1 MAEDFDIGPL
11 TWVKDEIDQA
21 LKSVLD
27 NLSAVAANPEELA
40 PLRFSQTH
48 LYQVS
53 GALDMV
59 GLEGCKRFCAEMEK
73 VAAALEKK
81 TIAATPETF
90 ATLTQAV
97 ETLRKYL
104 DDLLAGASDYPLR
117 LFPSLQALGALHGQ
131 SYEESELF
139 FVDTSARAPKDLPSK
154 ELNDNE
160 LPAYLAEQR
169 GVFQKALLA
178 WLKGGSSDALTQ
190 MADAIENVRLVQKQ
204 PAQKALWWTAN
215 AMIAALSQGDFTN
228 DPGVKRLFRRIDQQ
242 LRSQSESS
250 TRAVDSLLRNIL
262 YYVALSKVESP
273 TVLKVKEVFEL
284 DHFMP
289 QGGDGEEGATALIT
303 DEERANV
310 AQLKSVLSNVKDL
323 WADVSEGKEGALDQ
337 VMNGLGEIIMSSQDL
352 SNQTVVNL
360 FSAVH
365 ELATAMDLDATRITE
380 QALIE
385 GATGLTLLEDA
396 LNSYEKHDRDLLRR
410 MENQIQR
417 LQEVM
422 GGGPMADFS
431 GMPMSDHLDSDV
443 LLAVA
448 QQVLDALKVAEQSLD
463 TYFRNPTETQV
474 LETVDKPLQQVLA
487 AFDMLDMPVP
497 TAIVKASLEL
507 IKQFQEKSAAPDAS
521 LFELVAESLSMVG
534 FYVEELPRRRMESE
548 EALDAA
554 LARLEARLLQPATML
569 AARDIEGKITSE
581 AAAIASVEATEE
593 QAETKAEQAQDT
605 IAPAT
610 PKKAKAVQVSVSIA
624 PVELTKSAGGQPEPV
639 TEIVPPVTEHTPEI
653 AATDDQAIAG
663 EMVTDQAFDPELL
676 DIYLTEAEEVLGT
689 IAQNLQALRV
699 NATDHDALVEV
710 RRGFHTLKGSG
721 RTVGLVALGEV
732 AWAVERLL
740 NLVMERKVIPS
751 AGQLSFIEDASA
763 AFAGWASKLRESA
776 SVELDHKLWQNRA
789 TTLENEKEPQK
800 PAAQAEEVI
809 IGGTHKLSRTLF
821 NIFMAEAN
829 QHMQTL
835 RQGLEVLSKDSVSKP
850 TDASRRAAHTLAS
863 NAGTAGF
870 KAICD
875 LARAL
880 EHWLDAHQGNWN
892 EQSITLIGRV
902 VDALEDMLR
911 KAAQLR
917 QPKQVSGLMAALK
930 DATIEASSADEVQ
943 VDELPVEEAPS
954 VLADLNLDLPPS
966 LDITE
971 PEPLTEHVSEPVA
984 EMDFDL
990 PELDIAQQI
999 DAQAEAPIEQSTTVT
1014 EKPATKDV
1022 AHKQDVAEKQSA
1034 KPAKKQ
1040 AQLSAVDQELITMFT
1055 EEARELVPQVG
1066 TALRT
1071 WRANPT
1077 ESEHPDTLQR
1087 ALHTL
1092 KGSARMAGQAELGD
1106 TVHGM
1111 EDRVI
1116 KALKNQVTMADFD
1129 ELFVDLDRI
1138 SALLEELTG
1147 ASVGGRGA
1155 VEATDTP
1162 KPVGRSADRRAQYL
1176 RLRSDI
1182 LDRLINE
1189 AGEISIARS
1198 RMDREMQGF
1207 KNFSLDLTESVF
1219 RLRNYLREMEIEAE
1233 SQLQSRMTHLQETH
1247 ETFDPLEFDRFTRLQ
1262 ELTRMM
1268 AESVNDV
1275 ATIQHGLLM
1284 NLDETESALQQQNRM
1299 NRELQHGLMNVRMVP
1314 FSLIS
1319 ERLQR
1324 IVRQTARELEKQV
1337 EMTIDGEGVE
1347 IDRSVL
1353 EKIGAPLEH
1362 LLRNAVAHG
1371 METVAERKKLKK
1383 QETGS
1388 ISLKVRQESDEIILT
1403 VTDDGSGI
1411 KLDRVRAKAIERGLL
1426 SADQETSEQTL
1437 LSVIFE
1443 PGFSTAENISQIA
1456 GRGVGLDAVR
1466 SDITALGGRIDV
1478 NNAPGQGAV
1487 FTIYLPVTLSVSQV
1501 VLVRSAA
1508 KIFAVPSVM
1517 VEQVQKLKPAG
1528 LAEAYDRKYVD
1539 WSGRQYPMHFLG
1551 KLIGDQDHEPE
1562 EQRYTPIIL
1571 LRSGNYRIALHV
1583 DEIIGNQEVVMK
1595 AIGSQLAR
1603 VPGIVGATVMGDGS
1617 IILITNPVQLA
1628 NREVLSVG
1636 SVKVTASTA
1645 VAPTEEAKTVVM
1657 VVDDSLTMR
1666 KVLSRLLERE
1676 GYEVIVAKDGMEGIQ
1691 KLQETLPDI
1700 ILSDI
1705 EMPRMDG
1712 FEFSRNVRADARTA
1726 GIPIIIISSRTAE
1739 KHQNHA
1745 KELGVNAFLGKPV
1758 QDDELIAQITALVGS
1773 TSPVAVS

>member
-21 LKSVLD
+21 LASVLE

-73 VAAALEKK
+73 VAGALEKK
-81 TIAATPETF
+81 TVAATPEVI
-90 ATLTQAV
+90 ATMTQAV

-104 DDLLAGASDYPLR
+104 DDLLAGAADFPLK
-117 LFPSLQALGALHGQ
+117 LFPVLQALGALHGQ

-139 FVDTSARAPKDLPSK
+139 FVDTSIRAPKDLPSQ
-154 ELNDNE
+154 ELDATA
-160 LPAYLAEQR
+160 LPAFVAEQR
-169 GVFQKALLA
+169 ATFQKALLG
-178 WLKGGSSDALTQ
+178 WLKNGSAEALSQ
-190 MADAIENVRLVQKQ
+190 MSAAMEHVREVQVQ
-204 PAQKALWWTAN
+204 PAQKTLWWSATAL
-215 AMIAALSQGDFTN
+215 MAALAQDDLAAN
-228 DPGVKRLFRRIDQQ
+228 PGVKRLFRRIDQQ
-242 LRSQSESS
+242 LRSLTESS

-262 YYVALSKVESP
+262 YYIALSKSDAPLVHQA
-273 TVLKVKEVFEL
+273 KELFEL
-284 DHFMP
+284 RHFMP
-289 QGGDGEEGATALIT
+289 ETGDEAVIAEVTAEEM
-303 DEERANV
+303 ANV
-310 AQLKSVLSNVKDL
+310 EQLKAVLGSVKDL
-323 WADVSEGKEGALDQ
+323 WAEVSEGTEGALDQ

-352 SNQTVVNL
+352 SNQTVANL
-360 FSAVH
+360 FGAVH

-380 QALIE
+380 PLLIE
-385 GATGLTLLEDA
+385 GATGLNLLEDA
-396 LNSYEKHDRDLLRR
+396 LNSYEKHDKELVRR
-410 MENQIQR
+410 MENQILR

-431 GMPMSDHLDSDV
+431 GMPMSDHLDSEV

-463 TYFRNPTETQV
+463 TYFRNPGETQV
-474 LETVDKPLQQVLA
+474 LESVDKPLQQVLA

-497 TAIVKASLEL
+497 TAIVKASLAL
-507 IKQFQEKSAAPDAS
+507 IQQFQTESGVPDPS

-534 FYVEELPRRRMESE
+534 FYVEELPRRRPESE
-548 EALDAA
+548 EALDGA
-554 LARLEARLLQPATML
+554 LARLQARMQGSATPVPVETPEETETTPPADQSADVIEPTPAT
-569 AARDIEGKITSE
+569 AG
-581 AAAIASVEATEE
+581 V
-593 QAETKAEQAQDT
+593 
-605 IAPAT
+605 PA
-610 PKKAKAVQVSVSIA
+610 KKPGAVRVSVTVA
-624 PVELTKSAGGQPEPV
+624 PVKLSASETKSAGKTTDELPVEVEP
-639 TEIVPPVTEHTPEI
+639 EIVQAASVVEETEDAELT
-653 AATDDQAIAG
+653 TDR
-663 EMVTDQAFDPELL
+663 AFDPELL
-676 DIYLTEAEEVLGT
+676 DIYLTEAEEVLAT
-689 IAQNLQALRV
+689 IAQNLQTLRV
-699 NATDHDALVEV
+699 NATDHEALVEV

-732 AWAVERLL
+732 AWSVERLL
-740 NLVMERKVIPS
+740 NQVMERKVIPT
-751 AGQLSFIEDASA
+751 AGQIAFIEEASA
-763 AFAGWASKLRESA
+763 EFAGWAAKLRETGE
-776 SVELDHKLWQNRA
+776 VELDHKVWQRKA
-789 TTLENEKEPQK
+789 TALEQEKEAAK

-821 NIFMAEAN
+821 NIFLGEAN

-835 RQGLEVLSKDSVSKP
+835 RQGLSALSKDSTAKP

-880 EHWLDAHQGNWN
+880 EHWLDAHQGNWSD
-892 EQSITLIGRV
+892 QSLTLIERV

-911 KAAQLR
+911 KASQLR
-917 QPKQVSGLMAALK
+917 QPKQISGLIAALK
-930 DATIEASSADEVQ
+930 EATIEASTTDEVDIETSASEATLL
-943 VDELPVEEAPS
+943 DESAPT
-954 VLADLNLDLPPS
+954 LDDLQLDLPPS
-966 LDITE
+966 LDIT
-971 PEPLTEHVSEPVA
+971 TEEVSGNDTAPA
-984 EMDFDL
+984 SAMDFDL
-990 PELDIAQQI
+990 PELDIAQQA
-999 DAQAEAPIEQSTTVT
+999 DPEAVAEAEAPAAAAVIESKP
-1014 EKPATKDV
+1014 EKPATKAV
-1022 AHKQDVAEKQSA
+1022 
-1034 KPAKKQ
+1034 KKA
-1040 AQLSAVDQELITMFT
+1040 AQVSAVDQELITMFT

-1092 KGSARMAGQAELGD
+1092 KGSARMAGQADLGD

-1116 KALKNQVTMADFD
+1116 KALKNQVSMADFD
-1129 ELFVDLDRI
+1129 DLFVDLDRI

-1155 VEATDTP
+1155 ADAAEAP
-1162 KPVGRSADRRAQYL
+1162 KAAGRSADRRAQFL

-1233 SQLQSRMTHLQETH
+1233 SQLQSRMSHLQETH
-1247 ETFDPLEFDRFTRLQ
+1247 EAFDPLEFDRFTRLQ

-1337 EMTIDGEGVE
+1337 DMTIDGEGVE

-1371 METVAERKKLKK
+1371 MEAAAERKKLKK
-1383 QETGS
+1383 PETGS
-1388 ISLKVRQESDEIILT
+1388 IALKVRQESDEIILT

-1411 KLDRVRAKAIERGLL
+1411 KLERVREKAIERGLL
-1426 SADQETSEQTL
+1426 NADQAITEQAL

-1501 VLVRSAA
+1501 VLVRSAG

-1517 VEQVQKLKPAG
+1517 VEQVQKLKPAA
-1528 LAEAYDRKYVD
+1528 LTEAQDRKHID
-1539 WSGRQYPMHFLG
+1539 WSGRQYPLHFLG
-1551 KLIGDQDHEPE
+1551 KLIGDHEHEPE
-1562 EQRYTPIIL
+1562 PQRYTPILL

-1595 AIGSQLAR
+1595 SIGAQLSR

-1628 NREVLSVG
+1628 NREVLAAG
-1636 SVKVTASTA
+1636 SVKVTAAPAA
-1645 VAPTEEAKTVVM
+1645 VAEIGKTVVM

-1666 KVLSRLLERE
+1666 KVLGRLLERE

-1758 QDDELIAQITALVGS
+1758 QDDELITQITALIGKR
-1773 TSPVAVS
+1773 SPVVAA

>member
-21 LKSVLD
+21 LSSVLE
-27 NLSAVAANPEELA
+27 NLSAVAANPDDLA

-73 VAAALEKK
+73 IAGAIEKK
-81 TIAATPETF
+81 TVTAAPETF
-90 ATLTQAV
+90 AALTHAV

-104 DDLLAGASDYPLR
+104 DDLLGGAADYPLK
-117 LFPSLQALGALHGQ
+117 LFPALQALGALHGQ
-131 SYEESELF
+131 SYDESELF
-139 FVDTSARAPKDLPSK
+139 FVDTSARAPKDLSSK
-154 ELNDNE
+154 ELDDAE
-160 LPAYLAEQR
+160 LPAYLTLQR
-169 GVFQKALLA
+169 SIFQKSLLG
-178 WLKGGSSDALTQ
+178 WLKNGSAEALSQ
-190 MADAIENVRLVQKQ
+190 MADAIENVRQIQKQ
-204 PAQKALWWTAN
+204 PAQKALWWSATGLL
-215 AMIAALSQGDFTN
+215 AALPEGDLAQ
-228 DPGVKRLFRRIDQQ
+228 DAGVKRLFRRIDQQ
-242 LRSQSESS
+242 LRSLSESS
-250 TRAVDSLLRNIL
+250 ARAADSLLRNIL
-262 YYVALSKVESP
+262 YYVALSKSTDPLVSR
-273 TVLKVKEVFEL
+273 VKEVFEL

-289 QGGDGEEGATALIT
+289 KSASAAGAAIDVTEAEL
-303 DEERANV
+303 ANV
-310 AQLKSVLSNVKDL
+310 EQLKAVLSSLKDV
-323 WADVSEGKEGALDQ
+323 WAEVSEGKEGALDQ
-337 VMNGLGEIIMSSQDL
+337 VMNGLGEIIMQSQDL
-352 SNQTVVNL
+352 SNQTVANL
-360 FSAVH
+360 FSAIH
-365 ELATAMDLDATRITE
+365 ELATAMDLDGTRINE
-380 QALIE
+380 SVLIE
-385 GATGLTLLEDA
+385 GATALNLLEDA
-396 LNSYEKHDRDLLRR
+396 LNGYAKHDGELVKR
-410 MENQIQR
+410 MQTQIQR
-417 LQEVM
+417 LQDVM

-448 QQVLDALKVAEQSLD
+448 QQVTDALKVAEQSLD

-474 LETVDKPLQQVLA
+474 LESVDKPLQQVLA

-497 TAIVKASLEL
+497 TAIVKASLQL
-507 IKQFQEKSAAPDAS
+507 IKQFQEQTGTPDAS

-534 FYVEELPRRRMESE
+534 FYVEELPRRRLESE

-554 LARLEARLLQPATML
+554 LARLQARLGADGPA
-569 AARDIEGKITSE
+569 AVAEV
-581 AAAIASVEATEE
+581 AAAVDQVESEP
-593 QAETKAEQAQDT
+593 
-605 IAPAT
+605 APAEVE
-610 PKKAKAVQVSVSIA
+610 PSPVPVKKAKNVQVSVSIA
-624 PVELTKSAGGQPEPV
+624 PLEQVVPTPAAETSAVQDSPEVEAAVEEVDTV
-639 TEIVPPVTEHTPEI
+639 T
-653 AATDDQAIAG
+653 ATTG
-663 EMVTDQAFDPELL
+663 EVEADIGETITDQAFDPELL
-676 DIYLTEAEEVLGT
+676 DIYLTEAEEVLAT

-699 NATDHDALVEV
+699 NATDHEALVEV

-740 NLVMERKVIPS
+740 NQVMERKVIPS
-751 AGQLSFIEDASA
+751 AGQIAFIEEASA
-763 AFAGWASKLRESA
+763 AFAGWAAKLREQA
-776 SVELDHKLWQNRA
+776 AVELNHATWQARA
-789 TTLENEKEPQK
+789 ARLENEKEAPK
-800 PAAQAEEVI
+800 PAAQSEEVI

-821 NIFMAEAN
+821 NIFLGEAN

-835 RQGLEVLSKDSVSKP
+835 RDGLAVLSKDSTSRP
-850 TDASRRAAHTLAS
+850 TEASRRAAHTLAS

-880 EHWLDAHQGNWN
+880 EHWLDVHQGNWTD
-892 EQSITLIGRV
+892 QSLVLIQRV
-902 VDALEDMLR
+902 VDALDDMMR

-917 QPKQVSGLMAALK
+917 QPKQISGLMAALK
-930 DATIEASSADEVQ
+930 EATIDASTTAEVPLDEAA
-943 VDELPVEEAPS
+943 S
-954 VLADLNLDLPPS
+954 VLDDLNLDLPPS
-966 LDITE
+966 LDITQDM
-971 PEPLTEHVSEPVA
+971 PATVEPVAAAA

-990 PELDIAQQI
+990 PELDMAQQV
-999 DAQAEAPIEQSTTVT
+999 VT
-1014 EKPATKDV
+1014 EPIAPESEPVIAEEVPAPTAAPSKKT
-1022 AHKQDVAEKQSA
+1022 AEPAEKSAA
-1034 KPAKKQ
+1034 KPAKK
-1040 AQLSAVDQELITMFT
+1040 AAPVSAVDQELITMFT

-1077 ESEHPDTLQR
+1077 ESEHPDSLQR

-1106 TVHGM
+1106 TVHSM

-1116 KALKNQVTMADFD
+1116 KALKNQVSMADFD
-1129 ELFVDLDRI
+1129 DLFLDLDRI

-1147 ASVGGRGA
+1147 ASVGGRA
-1155 VEATDTP
+1155 PEKVDAAA
-1162 KPVGRSADRRAQYL
+1162 KPVGRSTDRRAQFL

-1247 ETFDPLEFDRFTRLQ
+1247 EAFDPLEFDRFTRLQ

-1337 EMTIDGEGVE
+1337 DMSIDGEGVE

-1383 QETGS
+1383 SETGS
-1388 ISLKVRQESDEIILT
+1388 IALKVRQESDEIILT

-1411 KLDRVRAKAIERGLL
+1411 KLDRVREKAIERGLL
-1426 SADQETSEQTL
+1426 SADQEITEQAL

-1501 VLVRSAA
+1501 VLVRAGG
-1508 KIFAVPSVM
+1508 KVFAVPSVM

-1528 LAEAYDRKYVD
+1528 LSEAYDRKYID

-1551 KLIGDQDHEPE
+1551 KLIGDQEHEPE

-1595 AIGSQLAR
+1595 SIGAQLSR

-1628 NREVLSVG
+1628 NREVLAVG
-1636 SVKVTASTA
+1636 SLKVTAAPAA
-1645 VAPTEEAKTVVM
+1645 VVEDGKTVVM

-1666 KVLSRLLERE
+1666 KVLGRLLERE
-1676 GYEVIVAKDGMEGIQ
+1676 GYEVVVAKDGMEGIQ
-1691 KLQETLPDI
+1691 KLQESLPHI

-1758 QDDELIAQITALVGS
+1758 QDDELIAQITALIGKAA
-1773 TSPVAVS
+1773 PVATA

>member
-1 MAEDFDIGPL
+1 LAEDFDIGPL

-21 LKSVLD
+21 LASVLE
-27 NLSAVAANPEELA
+27 NLSAVAANPDETA

-59 GLEGCKRFCAEMEK
+59 GLEGCKRFCAEIEK
-73 VAAALEKK
+73 VAGAIEKK
-81 TIAATPETF
+81 SVAATPEVIAVMTH
-90 ATLTQAV
+90 AV

-104 DDLLAGASDYPLR
+104 DDLLAGASDHPLK
-117 LFPSLQALGALHGQ
+117 LLSVLQSLGALHGQ
-131 SYEESELF
+131 KYEESELF
-139 FVDTSARAPKDLPSK
+139 FIDTSIRAPKDLPS
-154 ELNDNE
+154 EEMDE
-160 LPAYLAEQR
+160 AALPAYVAEQR
-169 GVFQKALLA
+169 AAFQKSLLG
-178 WLKGGSSDALTQ
+178 WLKNGSAEALSE
-190 MADAIENVRLVQKQ
+190 MSAAMENVRRVQTQ
-204 PAQKALWWTAN
+204 PAQKTLWWTAT
-215 AMIAALSQGDFTN
+215 ALMAALTHGDLAAN
-228 DPGVKRLFRRIDQQ
+228 PGVKRLFRHIDQQ
-242 LRSQSESS
+242 LRSLAENSS
-250 TRAVDSLLRNIL
+250 RGVDSLLRSIL
-262 YYVALSKVESP
+262 YYVALSKSDAP
-273 TVLKVKEVFEL
+273 LVLKAKDLFDL
-284 DHFMP
+284 RHFMP
-289 QGGDGEEGATALIT
+289 EAGDDATMVEITAEELSNI
-303 DEERANV
+303 E
-310 AQLKSVLSNVKDL
+310 QLKTVLGNVKDL
-323 WADVSEGKEGALDQ
+323 WAEVSEGKDGALDQ
-337 VMNGLGEIIMSSQDL
+337 VMNGLGEIIMASQDL
-352 SNQTVVNL
+352 SNQTVANL
-360 FSAVH
+360 FGAVH

-380 QALIE
+380 SLLIE
-385 GATGLTLLEDA
+385 GATGLNLLEDA
-396 LNSYEKHDRDLLRR
+396 LNTYERHDKDLVRR

-417 LQEVM
+417 LQDVM

-431 GMPMSDHLDSDV
+431 GMPMSDHLDSEV

-463 TYFRNPTETQV
+463 TYFRNPGETQV
-474 LETVDKPLQQVLA
+474 LDSVDKPLHQVLA

-507 IKQFQEKSAAPDAS
+507 IKNFQNDSGTPDTS

-554 LARLEARLLQPATML
+554 LARLEARLQQSADAPDSLQVAP
-569 AARDIEGKITSE
+569 
-581 AAAIASVEATEE
+581 VVEE
-593 QAETKAEQAQDT
+593 QAVIADLELPQGTTPAVAEPAVASKKPVAVKVSVTVAPVKLNSKAKDAEA
-605 IAPAT
+605 APEITEVTPVTDIAT
-610 PKKAKAVQVSVSIA
+610 PAAQEEEV
-624 PVELTKSAGGQPEPV
+624 VELTM
-639 TEIVPPVTEHTPEI
+639 
-653 AATDDQAIAG
+653 DR
-663 EMVTDQAFDPELL
+663 AFDPELL
-676 DIYLTEAEEVLGT
+676 DIYLTEAEEVLAT

-699 NATDHDALVEV
+699 NATDHEALVEV

-740 NLVMERKVIPS
+740 NQVMERKVVPS
-751 AGQLSFIEDASA
+751 SGQLSFIEEASA
-763 AFAGWASKLRESA
+763 AFAGWAAKLRGSA
-776 SVELDHKLWQNRA
+776 EVELNHQAWQTRA
-789 TTLENEKEPQK
+789 AALENEKEAPK

-835 RQGLEVLSKDSVSKP
+835 RQGLAVLSTDSTSKP

-870 KAICD
+870 KAVCD

-880 EHWLDAHQGNWN
+880 EHWLDAHQGNWS
-892 EQSITLIGRV
+892 EQSLTLIERV
-902 VDALEDMLR
+902 VDALDDMMR

-930 DATIEASSADEVQ
+930 EATIEASTMA
-943 VDELPVEEAPS
+943 ELPMEDMPAGLE
-954 VLADLNLDLPPS
+954 DLNLDLPPS
-966 LDITE
+966 LDITDTDIQE
-971 PEPLTEHVSEPVA
+971 STPAPASV

-990 PELDIAQQI
+990 PELDIAQQV
-999 DAQAEAPIEQSTTVT
+999 APEQSEPVLASEPAPFKTTEKSAPPVELDT
-1014 EKPATKDV
+1014 SKATPPAEKPAAKATKKAAAV
-1022 AHKQDVAEKQSA
+1022 
-1034 KPAKKQ
+1034 
-1040 AQLSAVDQELITMFT
+1040 SAVDQELITMFT

-1071 WRANPT
+1071 WRANPS
-1077 ESEHPDTLQR
+1077 ESEHPDSLQR

-1092 KGSARMAGQAELGD
+1092 KGSARMAGQSELGD
-1106 TVHGM
+1106 TVHNM

-1129 ELFVDLDRI
+1129 DLFVDLDRI
-1138 SALLEELTG
+1138 GALLEELTG

-1155 VEATDTP
+1155 VEATDAP
-1162 KPVGRSADRRAQYL
+1162 KVAARSADRRAQFL

-1233 SQLQSRMTHLQETH
+1233 SQLQSRMSHLQETH
-1247 ETFDPLEFDRFTRLQ
+1247 EAFDPLEFDRFTRLQ

-1324 IVRQTARELEKQV
+1324 IVRQTSRELEKQV

-1371 METVAERKKLKK
+1371 METAAERKKLKK
-1383 QETGS
+1383 AEAGS
-1388 ISLKVRQESDEIILT
+1388 IALKVRQESDEIILT
-1403 VTDDGSGI
+1403 VTDDGGGI
-1411 KLDRVRAKAIERGLL
+1411 KLDRVREKAIERGLL
-1426 SADQETSEQTL
+1426 KADQEITEQAL

-1501 VLVRSAA
+1501 VLVRYAG
-1508 KIFAVPSVM
+1508 KVFAVPSVM
-1517 VEQVQKLKPAG
+1517 IEQVQKLKPAG
-1528 LAEAYDRKYVD
+1528 LTEAYDRKYIE

-1551 KLIGDQDHEPE
+1551 KLIGDQEHDPE

-1595 AIGSQLAR
+1595 SIGSQLAR

-1628 NREVLSVG
+1628 NREVLAAG
-1636 SVKVTASTA
+1636 SVKVTAA
-1645 VAPTEEAKTVVM
+1645 AAAPVEASKTMVM

-1666 KVLSRLLERE
+1666 KVLGRLLERE
-1676 GYEVIVAKDGMEGIQ
+1676 GYEVVVAKDGMEGIQ

-1758 QDDELIAQITALVGS
+1758 QDDELIAQITALVGK
-1773 TSPVAVS
+1773 TSPLATA

>member
-1 MAEDFDIGPL
+1 M

-21 LKSVLD
+21 LASVLE

-73 VAAALEKK
+73 VAGALEKK
-81 TIAATPETF
+81 TVAATPEVL
-90 ATLTQAV
+90 ATMTQAV

-104 DDLLAGASDYPLR
+104 DDLLAGAADFPLK
-117 LFPSLQALGALHGQ
+117 LFPVLQALGALHGQ
-131 SYEESELF
+131 GYEESELF
-139 FVDTSARAPKDLPSK
+139 FVDTSIRAPKDLPSR
-154 ELNDNE
+154 ELDAAA
-160 LPAYLAEQR
+160 LPAFVAEQR
-169 GVFQKALLA
+169 GVFQKALLG
-178 WLKGGSSDALTQ
+178 WLKNGSAEALSQ
-190 MADAIENVRLVQKQ
+190 MSAAMEHVREVQVQ
-204 PAQKALWWTAN
+204 PAQKTLWWAATAL
-215 AMIAALSQGDFTN
+215 MAALAKD
-228 DPGVKRLFRRIDQQ
+228 DLAAHPGVKRLFRRIDQQ
-242 LRSQSESS
+242 LRSLTENS

-262 YYVALSKVESP
+262 YYIALSKSDAPLVQQAKD
-273 TVLKVKEVFEL
+273 LFEL
-284 DHFMP
+284 RHFMP
-289 QGGDGEEGATALIT
+289 EAGDEAVIAEVTAEEM
-303 DEERANV
+303 ANV
-310 AQLKSVLSNVKDL
+310 EQLKAVLGSVKDL
-323 WADVSEGKEGALDQ
+323 WAGVSEGTEGALDQ

-352 SNQTVVNL
+352 SNQTVANL
-360 FSAVH
+360 FGAVH

-380 QALIE
+380 PWLIE
-385 GATGLTLLEDA
+385 GATGLNLLEDA
-396 LNSYEKHDRDLLRR
+396 LNSYEKHDKELVRR
-410 MENQIQR
+410 MENQILR

-431 GMPMSDHLDSDV
+431 GMPMSDHLDSEV

-463 TYFRNPTETQV
+463 TYFRNPGETQV
-474 LETVDKPLQQVLA
+474 LESVDKPLQQVLA

-497 TAIVKASLEL
+497 TAIVKASLAL
-507 IKQFQEKSAAPDAS
+507 IQQFQTESGVPDPS

-534 FYVEELPRRRMESE
+534 FYVEELPRRRPESE
-548 EALDAA
+548 EALDGALERLQARMQSSTTPAA
-554 LARLEARLLQPATML
+554 DETPEETQVTPPADQPMDVIEPSLATTGIPDKKPGAVRVSVTVAPVKLN
-569 AARDIEGKITSE
+569 
-581 AAAIASVEATEE
+581 AS
-593 QAETKAEQAQDT
+593 ETKAVDATDGELPVEVMQETSPTTAQA
-605 IAPAT
+605 A
-610 PKKAKAVQVSVSIA
+610 AVIEGTED
-624 PVELTKSAGGQPEPV
+624 VELT
-639 TEIVPPVTEHTPEI
+639 
-653 AATDDQAIAG
+653 TDR
-663 EMVTDQAFDPELL
+663 AFDPELL
-676 DIYLTEAEEVLGT
+676 DIYLTEAEEVLAT
-689 IAQNLQALRV
+689 IAQNLQTLRV
-699 NATDHDALVEV
+699 NATDHEALVEV

-732 AWAVERLL
+732 AWSVERLL
-740 NLVMERKVIPS
+740 NQVMERKVIPT
-751 AGQLSFIEDASA
+751 AGQIAFIEEASA
-763 AFAGWASKLRESA
+763 EFAGWAAKLRETGE
-776 SVELDHKLWQNRA
+776 VELDHKVWQHKA
-789 TTLENEKEPQK
+789 TALEQEREAAK

-821 NIFMAEAN
+821 NIFLGEAN

-835 RQGLEVLSKDSVSKP
+835 RQGLSALSKDSTAKP

-892 EQSITLIGRV
+892 DQSLTLIERV

-911 KAAQLR
+911 KASQLR
-917 QPKQVSGLMAALK
+917 QPKQISGLIAALK
-930 DATIEASSADEVQ
+930 EATIEASTTDEVDIETPSSETMSM
-943 VDELPVEEAPS
+943 DEPASALD
-954 VLADLNLDLPPS
+954 DLQLDLPPS
-966 LDITE
+966 LDIT
-971 PEPLTEHVSEPVA
+971 TEEVSGNDA
-984 EMDFDL
+984 SSTSAMDFDL
-990 PELDIAQQI
+990 PELDIAQQADPEA
-999 DAQAEAPIEQSTTVT
+999 DADAEPPVTAAVT
-1014 EKPATKDV
+1014 EPKP
-1022 AHKQDVAEKQSA
+1022 EKPST
-1034 KPAKKQ
+1034 KPAKKA
-1040 AQLSAVDQELITMFT
+1040 AQVSAVDQELITMFT

-1092 KGSARMAGQAELGD
+1092 KGSARMAGQSDLGD

-1116 KALKNQVTMADFD
+1116 KALKNQVSMADFD
-1129 ELFVDLDRI
+1129 DLFVDLDRI

-1155 VEATDTP
+1155 ADVAEAP
-1162 KPVGRSADRRAQYL
+1162 KAVGRSADRRAQFL

-1233 SQLQSRMTHLQETH
+1233 SQLQSRMSHLQETH
-1247 ETFDPLEFDRFTRLQ
+1247 EAFDPLEFDRFTRLQ

-1337 EMTIDGEGVE
+1337 DMTIDGEGVE

-1371 METVAERKKLKK
+1371 MEAVAERKKLKK
-1383 QETGS
+1383 PETGS
-1388 ISLKVRQESDEIILT
+1388 IALKVRQESDEIILT

-1411 KLDRVRAKAIERGLL
+1411 KLERVREKAIERGLL
-1426 SADQETSEQTL
+1426 NADQAITEQAL
-1437 LSVIFE
+1437 LFVIFE

-1501 VLVRSAA
+1501 VLVRSAG

-1517 VEQVQKLKPAG
+1517 VEQVQKLKPAA
-1528 LAEAYDRKYVD
+1528 LTEAEDRKYID
-1539 WSGRQYPMHFLG
+1539 WSGRQYPLHFLG
-1551 KLIGDQDHEPE
+1551 KLIGDHEHEPE
-1562 EQRYTPIIL
+1562 PQRYTPILL

-1595 AIGSQLAR
+1595 SIGAQLSR

-1628 NREVLSVG
+1628 NREVLAAG
-1636 SVKVTASTA
+1636 SVKVTAAPA
-1645 VAPTEEAKTVVM
+1645 VVAEIGKTVVM

-1666 KVLSRLLERE
+1666 KVLGRLLERE

-1758 QDDELIAQITALVGS
+1758 QDDELITQITALIGKR
-1773 TSPVAVS
+1773 SPVVAA

>member
-1 MAEDFDIGPL
+1 LAEDFDIGPL

-21 LKSVLD
+21 LASVLE
-27 NLSAVAANPEELA
+27 NLSAVAANPDETA

-59 GLEGCKRFCAEMEK
+59 GLEGCKRFCAEIEK
-73 VAAALEKK
+73 VAGAIEKK
-81 TIAATPETF
+81 SVAATPEVISVMTH
-90 ATLTQAV
+90 AV

-104 DDLLAGASDYPLR
+104 DDLLAGASDHPLK
-117 LFPSLQALGALHGQ
+117 LLSVLQSLGALHGQ
-131 SYEESELF
+131 KYEESELF
-139 FVDTSARAPKDLPSK
+139 FIDTSIRAPKDLPS
-154 ELNDNE
+154 EEMDE
-160 LPAYLAEQR
+160 AALPAYVAEQR
-169 GVFQKALLA
+169 AAFQKSLLG
-178 WLKGGSSDALTQ
+178 WLKNGSAEALSE
-190 MADAIENVRLVQKQ
+190 MSAAMENVRRVQTQ
-204 PAQKALWWTAN
+204 PAQKTLWWTAT
-215 AMIAALSQGDFTN
+215 ALMAALTHGDLATN
-228 DPGVKRLFRRIDQQ
+228 PGVKRLFRHIDQQ
-242 LRSQSESS
+242 LRSLAENSS
-250 TRAVDSLLRNIL
+250 RGVDSLLRSIL
-262 YYVALSKVESP
+262 YYVALSKSDAP
-273 TVLKVKEVFEL
+273 LVLKAKDLFDL
-284 DHFMP
+284 RHFMP
-289 QGGDGEEGATALIT
+289 EAGDDATMVEITAEELSNI
-303 DEERANV
+303 E
-310 AQLKSVLSNVKDL
+310 QLKTVLGHVKDL
-323 WADVSEGKEGALDQ
+323 WAEVSEGKDGALDQ
-337 VMNGLGEIIMSSQDL
+337 VMNGLGEIIMASQDL
-352 SNQTVVNL
+352 SNQTVANL
-360 FSAVH
+360 FGAVH

-380 QALIE
+380 SLLIE
-385 GATGLTLLEDA
+385 GATGLNLLEDA
-396 LNSYEKHDRDLLRR
+396 LNTYERHDKDLVRR

-417 LQEVM
+417 LQDVM

-431 GMPMSDHLDSDV
+431 GMPMSDHLDSEV

-463 TYFRNPTETQV
+463 TYFRNPGETQV
-474 LETVDKPLQQVLA
+474 LDSVDKPLHQVLA

-507 IKQFQEKSAAPDAS
+507 IKNFQNDSGTPDTS

-554 LARLEARLLQPATML
+554 LARLEARLQQSADAPDSLQVAP
-569 AARDIEGKITSE
+569 
-581 AAAIASVEATEE
+581 VVEE
-593 QAETKAEQAQDT
+593 QAVIADLELPQGTTPAVAEPAVAPKKPVAVKVSVTVAPVKLNSKAKDAEA
-605 IAPAT
+605 APEITEVTPVTDIAT
-610 PKKAKAVQVSVSIA
+610 PAAQEEEV
-624 PVELTKSAGGQPEPV
+624 VELTM
-639 TEIVPPVTEHTPEI
+639 
-653 AATDDQAIAG
+653 DR
-663 EMVTDQAFDPELL
+663 AFDPELL
-676 DIYLTEAEEVLGT
+676 DIYLTEAEEVLAT

-699 NATDHDALVEV
+699 NATDHEALVEV

-740 NLVMERKVIPS
+740 NQVMERKVVPS
-751 AGQLSFIEDASA
+751 SGQLSFIEEASA
-763 AFAGWASKLRESA
+763 AFAGWAAKLRDSA
-776 SVELDHKLWQNRA
+776 EVELNHQAWQTRA
-789 TTLENEKEPQK
+789 AALENEKEAPK

-835 RQGLEVLSKDSVSKP
+835 RQGLAVLSTDSTSKP

-870 KAICD
+870 KAVCD

-880 EHWLDAHQGNWN
+880 EHWLDAHQGNWS
-892 EQSITLIGRV
+892 EQSLTLIERV
-902 VDALEDMLR
+902 VDALEDMMR

-930 DATIEASSADEVQ
+930 EATIEASTMAEVPME
-943 VDELPVEEAPS
+943 DMPAGLE
-954 VLADLNLDLPPS
+954 DLNLDLPPS
-966 LDITE
+966 LDITDTNIQE
-971 PEPLTEHVSEPVA
+971 STPAPASV

-990 PELDIAQQI
+990 PELDIAQQV
-999 DAQAEAPIEQSTTVT
+999 APEQSEPVLASEPAPVKTTEKSAPPVELDT
-1014 EKPATKDV
+1014 SKATPPAEKPAAKATKKAAAV
-1022 AHKQDVAEKQSA
+1022 
-1034 KPAKKQ
+1034 
-1040 AQLSAVDQELITMFT
+1040 SAVDQELITMFT

-1071 WRANPT
+1071 WRANPS
-1077 ESEHPDTLQR
+1077 ESEHPDSLQR

-1092 KGSARMAGQAELGD
+1092 KGSARMAGQSELGD
-1106 TVHGM
+1106 TVHNM

-1129 ELFVDLDRI
+1129 DLFVDLDRI
-1138 SALLEELTG
+1138 GALLEELTG

-1155 VEATDTP
+1155 VEATDAP
-1162 KPVGRSADRRAQYL
+1162 KVAARSADRRAQFL

-1233 SQLQSRMTHLQETH
+1233 SQLQSRMSHLQETH
-1247 ETFDPLEFDRFTRLQ
+1247 EAFDPLEFDRFTRLQ

-1324 IVRQTARELEKQV
+1324 IVRQTSRELEKQV

-1371 METVAERKKLKK
+1371 METAAERKKLKK
-1383 QETGS
+1383 AEAGS
-1388 ISLKVRQESDEIILT
+1388 IALKVRQESDEIILT
-1403 VTDDGSGI
+1403 VTDDGGGI
-1411 KLDRVRAKAIERGLL
+1411 KLDRVREKAIERGLL
-1426 SADQETSEQTL
+1426 KADQEITEQAL

-1501 VLVRSAA
+1501 VLVRYAG
-1508 KIFAVPSVM
+1508 KVFAVPSVM
-1517 VEQVQKLKPAG
+1517 IEQVQKLKPAG
-1528 LAEAYDRKYVD
+1528 LTEAYDRKYIE

-1551 KLIGDQDHEPE
+1551 KLIGDQEHDPE

-1595 AIGSQLAR
+1595 SIGSQLAR

-1628 NREVLSVG
+1628 NREVLAAG
-1636 SVKVTASTA
+1636 SVKVTAA
-1645 VAPTEEAKTVVM
+1645 AAAPVEASKTMVM

-1666 KVLSRLLERE
+1666 KVLGRLLERE
-1676 GYEVIVAKDGMEGIQ
+1676 GYEVVVAKDGMEGIQ

-1758 QDDELIAQITALVGS
+1758 QDDELIAQITALVGK
-1773 TSPVAVS
+1773 TSPLATA

>member
-11 TWVKDEIDQA
+11 NWVKDEIDQA
-21 LKSVLD
+21 LASVLE
-27 NLSAVAANPEELA
+27 NLSAVAANPDETA

-59 GLEGCKRFCAEMEK
+59 GLEGCKRFCAEIEK
-73 VAAALEKK
+73 VAGAIEKK
-81 TIAATPETF
+81 SVAATLEVIAAMTH
-90 ATLTQAV
+90 AV

-104 DDLLAGASDYPLR
+104 DDLLAGASDHPLK
-117 LFPSLQALGALHGQ
+117 LLPVLQTLGALHGQ
-131 SYEESELF
+131 KYEESELF
-139 FVDTSARAPKDLPSK
+139 FVDTSIRAPKDLPS
-154 ELNDNE
+154 EEMDATA
-160 LPAYLAEQR
+160 LPAYIAEQR
-169 GVFQKALLA
+169 ATFQKSLLG
-178 WLKGGSSDALTQ
+178 WLKNGSPEALSE
-190 MADAIENVRLVQKQ
+190 MSAAMENVRRVQTQ
-204 PAQKALWWTAN
+204 PAQKTLWWTAT
-215 AMIAALSQGDFTN
+215 ALMAALTHGDLAAN
-228 DPGVKRLFRRIDQQ
+228 PGVKRLFRQIDQQ
-242 LRSQSESS
+242 LRSLSESAS
-250 TRAVDSLLRNIL
+250 RGVDSLLRSIL
-262 YYVALSKVESP
+262 YYVALSKSDAP
-273 TVLKVKEVFEL
+273 LVLKVKDLFDL
-284 DHFMP
+284 KHFMP
-289 QGGDGEEGATALIT
+289 DTGDETAVVEVTAEEL
-303 DEERANV
+303 ANIE
-310 AQLKSVLSNVKDL
+310 QLKTVLGNVKDL
-323 WADVSEGKEGALDQ
+323 WAEVSEGKDGALDQ
-337 VMNGLGEIIMSSQDL
+337 VMNGLGEIIMASQDL
-352 SNQTVVNL
+352 SNQTVANL
-360 FSAVH
+360 FGAVH

-380 QALIE
+380 SLLIE
-385 GATGLTLLEDA
+385 GATGLNLLEDA
-396 LNSYEKHDRDLLRR
+396 LNSYERHDKDLVRR

-417 LQEVM
+417 LQDVM

-431 GMPMSDHLDSDV
+431 GMPMSDHLDSEV

-463 TYFRNPTETQV
+463 TYFRNPGETQV
-474 LETVDKPLQQVLA
+474 LDSVDKPLHQVLA

-507 IKQFQEKSAAPDAS
+507 IKEFQNQLGTPDTS

-554 LARLEARLLQPATML
+554 LARLEARLQQPA
-569 AARDIEGKITSE
+569 E
-581 AAAIASVEATEE
+581 ASDSPVETPVEENAIGNLEAPVEATPAVVEPAAAPKKPVAVKVSVTVAPVKLNSKAD
-593 QAETKAEQAQDT
+593 QDAVIPAEDSEVAPVAE
-605 IAPAT
+605 IPAPA
-610 PKKAKAVQVSVSIA
+610 AQVEEV
-624 PVELTKSAGGQPEPV
+624 VELT
-639 TEIVPPVTEHTPEI
+639 
-653 AATDDQAIAG
+653 TDR
-663 EMVTDQAFDPELL
+663 AFDPELL
-676 DIYLTEAEEVLGT
+676 DIYLTEAEEVLAT

-699 NATDHDALVEV
+699 NATDHNALVEV

-740 NLVMERKVIPS
+740 NQVMERKVVPS
-751 AGQLSFIEDASA
+751 GGQISFIEEASA
-763 AFAGWASKLRESA
+763 AFAGWAAKLRDSA
-776 SVELDHKLWQNRA
+776 EVELDHQTWQARA
-789 TTLENEKEPQK
+789 AELENEKETPK

-835 RQGLEVLSKDSVSKP
+835 RQGLAVLSADSTSRP

-870 KAICD
+870 KAVCD

-880 EHWLDAHQGNWN
+880 EHWLDAHQGNWT
-892 EQSITLIGRV
+892 EQSLTLIERV
-902 VDALEDMLR
+902 VDALEDMMR

-930 DATIEASSADEVQ
+930 EATIEASTTADVPME
-943 VDELPVEEAPS
+943 DMPS
-954 VLADLNLDLPPS
+954 VLDDLNLDLPPS

-971 PEPLTEHVSEPVA
+971 TDTPESAPAPAVA

-990 PELDIAQQI
+990 PELDIAQQ
-999 DAQAEAPIEQSTTVT
+999 AAPEPIEAAPAAEPAPAKATAKSTPPAEDAAPKAAAPDGIAQP
-1014 EKPATKDV
+1014 EKPA
-1022 AHKQDVAEKQSA
+1022 A
-1034 KPAKKQ
+1034 KAAKKT
-1040 AQLSAVDQELITMFT
+1040 AAVSAVDQELITMFT

-1071 WRANPT
+1071 WRANPS
-1077 ESEHPDTLQR
+1077 ESEHPDSLQR

-1092 KGSARMAGQAELGD
+1092 KGSARMAGQSELGD
-1106 TVHGM
+1106 TVHNM

-1129 ELFVDLDRI
+1129 DLFVDLDRI

-1147 ASVGGRGA
+1147 TSVGGRGA
-1155 VEATDTP
+1155 VEATDAP
-1162 KPVGRSADRRAQYL
+1162 KAAARSADRRAQFL

-1233 SQLQSRMTHLQETH
+1233 SQLQSRMSHLQETH
-1247 ETFDPLEFDRFTRLQ
+1247 EAFDPLEFDRFTRLQ

-1324 IVRQTARELEKQV
+1324 IVRQTSRELEKQV

-1371 METVAERKKLKK
+1371 MESAAERKKLKK
-1383 QETGS
+1383 AEAGS
-1388 ISLKVRQESDEIILT
+1388 IALKVRQESDEIILT
-1403 VTDDGSGI
+1403 VTDDGGGI
-1411 KLDRVRAKAIERGLL
+1411 KLDRVREKAIERGLL
-1426 SADQETSEQTL
+1426 KADQEITEQAL

-1501 VLVRSAA
+1501 VLVRYAG
-1508 KIFAVPSVM
+1508 KVFAVPSVM
-1517 VEQVQKLKPAG
+1517 IEQVQKLKPAG
-1528 LAEAYDRKYVD
+1528 LTEAYDRKYIE

-1551 KLIGDQDHEPE
+1551 KLIGDQEHEPE

-1595 AIGSQLAR
+1595 SIGSQLAR

-1628 NREVLSVG
+1628 NREVLAAG
-1636 SVKVTASTA
+1636 SVKVTAA
-1645 VAPTEEAKTVVM
+1645 AAAPVEDSKTMVM

-1666 KVLSRLLERE
+1666 KVLGRLLERE
-1676 GYEVIVAKDGMEGIQ
+1676 GYEVVVAKDGMEGIQ

-1758 QDDELIAQITALVGS
+1758 QDDELIAQITALVGK
-1773 TSPVAVS
+1773 TAPLATA